1 MHQHVQRGPL
11 PARARPG
18 GARARAARHAPPVA
32 RDDQKVSDDFG
43 RRHTFNT
50 AIAAVMELMN
60 ALAKFDDRIDAG
72 PRRAARSARDRR
84 AVLAPIMPHAC
95 HALWQEL
102 GHERAVIDERWP
114 EPDARALVRD
124 SVEVV
129 VQVNGKLRGRVT
141 VPANAD
147 EAEVREAALADE
159 GVQRFIDGKAI
170 RKFVYVPGKLANVV
184 V

>member
-1 MHQHVQRGPL
+1 MH
-11 PARARPG
+11 
-18 GARARAARHAPPVA
+18 
-32 RDDQKVSDDFG
+32 
-43 RRHTFNT
+43 
-50 AIAAVMELMN
+50 E
-60 ALAKFDDRIDAG
+60 ALEIVVLG
-72 PRRAARSARDRR
+72 
-84 AVLAPIMPHAC
+84 LAPIVPHAC
-95 HALWQEL
+95 HALWREL

-114 EPDARALVRD
+114 EPDAAALVRD
-124 SVEVV
+124 KVEVV

-147 EAEVREAALADE
+147 EAEVREAALAEE